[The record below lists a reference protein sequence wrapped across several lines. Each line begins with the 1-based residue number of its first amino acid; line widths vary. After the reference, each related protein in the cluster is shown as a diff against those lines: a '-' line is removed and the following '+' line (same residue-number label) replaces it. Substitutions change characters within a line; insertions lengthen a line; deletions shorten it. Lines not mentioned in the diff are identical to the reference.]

1 MEGGNPVEIEVYTV
15 KQKLFSQ
22 NFLVDPIQMAE
33 YNRPQTTQ
41 IITIELHQPIKR
53 LDP

>member
-22 NFLVDPIQMAE
+22 NFLVDPIQMAVNWIQQAANNSN
-33 YNRPQTTQ
+33 YHDR
-41 IITIELHQPIKR
+41 ITSAN
-53 LDP
+53 